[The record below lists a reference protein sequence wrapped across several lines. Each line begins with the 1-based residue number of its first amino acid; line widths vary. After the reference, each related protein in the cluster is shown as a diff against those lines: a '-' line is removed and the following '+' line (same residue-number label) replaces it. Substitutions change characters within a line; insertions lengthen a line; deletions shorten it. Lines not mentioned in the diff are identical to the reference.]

1 MPTLHFLLLK
11 LTLWDEFR
19 KMEGGTGRR
28 EVRARS
34 FPTPIMNGLA
44 ASSLLF
50 TLLLFQRVG
59 RRLHSSPDM
68 VQPII
73 SYPLWSG
80 TYRNLEKEESQLLC
94 GHTQSLQLCP
104 TLCNPMDLES
114 AQLLCPWDFPGQNT
128 GVPSSRDPGIEPKSP
143 ASSALQADSLPLS
156 NKGTPRSVL
165 KGTLMMLG
173 NLES

>member
-80 TYRNLEKEESQLLC
+80 TYRNLEKEESQFLC

-114 AQLLCPWDFPGQNT
+114 AQLLCPWDFPGQNI
-128 GVPSSRDPGIEPKSP
+128 GVPSSRDPGIEPQVPCISCTAGRFFTP
-143 ASSALQADSLPLS
+143 EQQGNPQVSS
-156 NKGTPRSVL
+156 
-165 KGTLMMLG
+165 
-173 NLES
+173 